1 MNNLTVFFF
10 SLMDFNAESETA
22 TLHTGLT
29 AAHTAEDVREELLF
43 NVCDPRHISV
53 VEVPELQPVLDG
65 DGCLLGFTTRPMP
78 DENCPQAVSE
88 SVENMEGAGNEP
100 QV

>member
-10 SLMDFNAESETA
+10 SLMEFNAKNETA

-29 AAHTAEDVREELLF
+29 ADHTAEDVREELLF
-43 NVCDPRHISV
+43 NFCDPRHISV
-53 VEVPELQPVLDG
+53 VEVPELQPVFDG
-65 DGCLLGFTTRPMP
+65 EGCVLGFTTRPMS
-78 DENCPQAVSE
+78 DENYPQAVPE
-88 SVENMEGAGNEP
+88 PVKNMEDAGNAP